1 MELRALEETDSK
13 LNTLKILR
21 FLPFRLGERNKKRQ
35 PKKSKRAAKSSQDLV
50 CVINYCGRPPRCRR
64 KISNA
69 AARNQPQYVLLMPQ
83 KETDLTHTARP
94 SLRRNLSRP
103 GPRNP
108 RPNMW
113 GARDTSSLSSSSGD
127 ENTRSGSASK
137 DNGGVI

>member
-1 MELRALEETDSK
+1 MSPQNIKRRRAESAAICLA
-13 LNTLKILR
+13 N
-21 FLPFRLGERNKKRQ
+21 
-35 PKKSKRAAKSSQDLV
+35 AAKGDKSHSH
-50 CVINYCGRPPRCRR
+50 GAT
-64 KISNA
+64 A
-69 AARNQPQYVLLMPQ
+69 A
-83 KETDLTHTARP
+83 P

-103 GPRNP
+103 GNRNP